1 MCTRPGQPGCQQNTS
16 VPASVAVSPTRTPSV
31 SRTPSKTPTVSVT
44 PSPSGPPGASMTPTV
59 TPTVTPSVTKT
70 PGATPTKTPSSTP
83 SISVTPSISKTT
95 TPTPTPSPSA
105 DCSQLNIF
113 SQMQQAALQFMKT
126 DVAYYKADLSATKR
140 NIYGESLEKWYFQP
154 ILAKCSITR
163 DPDTIKDEMF
173 GPDIEKIIKLTMP
186 KAVFDVPDPNNPLD
200 GIGLNFLPEIGDIIY
215 ERSLNRYFEVHNIII
230 NYEPLNINVG
240 SGQLNCP
247 PVELITY
254 QLECHHTRVSRLNLL
269 PEKII

>member
-1 MCTRPGQPGCQQNTS
+1 MTT
-16 VPASVAVSPTRTPSV
+16 TP
-31 SRTPSKTPTVSVT
+31 
-44 PSPSGPPGASMTPTV
+44 
-59 TPTVTPSVTKT
+59 
-70 PGATPTKTPSSTP
+70 
-83 SISVTPSISKTT
+83 SVTPSITKTPSV
-95 TPTPTPSPSA
+95 TPSITPTPSVTRTPGASPSMTPSISRTPSITPTPSPSP
-105 DCSQLNIF
+105 DCNSGNIL
-113 SQMQQAALQFMKT
+113 SQMQVATLNLLQT
-126 DVAYYKADLSATKR
+126 AVGYYKINLSQTKR

-154 ILAKCSITR
+154 VLAKCSITR

-173 GPDIEKIIKLTMP
+173 GPDIEKTIKLTIP
-186 KAVFDVPDPNNPLD
+186 KAVFDAPDPNNTLQ

-230 NYEPLNINVG
+230 NYEPFNANVG

-247 PVELITY
+247 PLELVTY